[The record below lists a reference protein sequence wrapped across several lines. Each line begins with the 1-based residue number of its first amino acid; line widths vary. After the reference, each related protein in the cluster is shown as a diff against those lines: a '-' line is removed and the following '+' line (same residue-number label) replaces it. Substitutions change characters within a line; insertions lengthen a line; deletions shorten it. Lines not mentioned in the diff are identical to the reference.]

1 MRSSPVLSE
10 PVPAEVLDTLGVDAL
25 RYIRAGQTVG
35 LGTGRAASAFIRAL
49 AERGPKVRGV
59 PTSRASAELA
69 HSLGIEVVALD
80 GRGMIDVDVDGADE
94 VDPHLNLV
102 KGWGGA
108 LVREK
113 IVACASRKVVIL
125 VGAEKLVSHLGQRR
139 RLPIEVVPFAL
150 HYAMRRMRETGL
162 KPSVRIGTDG
172 REFLSDNGNVVV
184 DCDAGPINGAARLER
199 ELLEIPGVV
208 GTGLFIGIA
217 DVVLVGY
224 PDGSIKRLTRRR
236 QADGRRIRS

>member
-1 MRSSPVLSE
+1 MKSSPRRIE
-10 PVPAEVLDTLGVDAL
+10 PVPPEALDAL
-25 RYIRAGQTVG
+25 GAYALRHVRAGQTVG

-49 AERGPKVRGV
+49 GERGPKVHGV

-69 HSLGIEVVALD
+69 HSLGIDVVALD
-80 GRGMIDVDVDGADE
+80 GSGRIDVDVDGADE
-94 VDPHLNLV
+94 VDRRFNLV

-125 VGAEKLVSHLGQRR
+125 VGAEKLVERLGQRR

-150 HYAMRRMRETGL
+150 HYAMRRMRAIGL
-162 KPSVRIGTDG
+162 KPSVRIGADG

-184 DCDAGPINGAARLER
+184 DCDAGLIDGAARLER
-199 ELLEIPGVV
+199 ELLAIPGVV
-208 GTGLFIGIA
+208 GTGLFVGIA
-217 DVVLVGY
+217 NVVLVAW
-224 PDGSIKRLTRRR
+224 PDGSIKTLKRRR
-236 QADGRRIRS
+236 